1 MNAAVPPEQVHSCGW
16 GTEGC
21 PCLRSTAIRQTD
33 VLPRRRSV
41 PGRARIRLH
50 RSRSRDLYW
59 RYQAEKEEKR
69 REEREEERRER
80 GEEKRELLNRW
91 RGMKN
96 EEHCQGS
103 FFLCRIRECVL
114 NYLFQLQHPGFQH
127 YLQSSGRRDRVS
139 TLSHLS
145 TGLAAKNRGDDV
157 TCQLSHGSG
166 EEDPRTPGWDRAA
179 TSHQDPALDG
189 SAGTTPSIN
198 WLICSCGSHPGTD
211 SAQDSFDSP

>member
-127 YLQSSGRRDRVS
+127 YLQSSGRRDRRQS
-139 TLSHLS
+139 QTPTEKKKSLQSLSWKLVWKEKS
-145 TGLAAKNRGDDV
+145 SMKSRGPDSPMSRSLLQSSV
-157 TCQLSHGSG
+157 
-166 EEDPRTPGWDRAA
+166 PRAC
-179 TSHQDPALDG
+179 LMG
-189 SAGTTPSIN
+189 SAAENPAHSAHVCVRTCFLS
-198 WLICSCGSHPGTD
+198 WLPL
-211 SAQDSFDSP
+211 

>member
-179 TSHQDPALDG
+179 TSHQEASWSLWFHLPENMPL
-189 SAGTTPSIN
+189 GTSNSFQESLPHI
-198 WLICSCGSHPGTD
+198 LI
-211 SAQDSFDSP
+211 